1 MQKGE
6 TDGQQTPYLNNMGVP
21 DPNLIPEEKT
31 SKELDEKMK
40 KKFEEARG
48 AEKTEYDQSGRI
60 SHDKI

>member
-6 TDGQQTPYLNNMGVP
+6 TDGQQTPYLDNMGLP

-40 KKFEEARG
+40 KKFEEARRT
-48 AEKTEYDQSGRI
+48 EKDRR
-60 SHDKI
+60 